1 MVLIPL
7 IQILSEYDCQI
18 GKLLK
23 LKDVKI
29 IVTTGLHQ
37 QPHEHLT
44 FYWRLNEHVKFAE
57 MIGIKN
63 FLRNFTKNV

>member
-1 MVLIPL
+1 MTK
-7 IQILSEYDCQI
+7 QI

-23 LKDVKI
+23 LKNVKI
-29 IVTTGLHQ
+29 IIATGLHQ

-44 FYWRLNEHVKFAE
+44 FYWRLKEHVKFAE

-63 FLRNFTKNV
+63 FSEILPRMSRDFLSEI